1 MNIPT
6 AEKLE
11 APILHVLHGGGPAL
25 RGEIR
30 RRVAK
35 DTGFSEKQI
44 GKGGKILKALR
55 QLQYK
60 ERVELKRKKWAI
72 TEAGRQALPME
83 KQPGKKQP
91 KDKAL
96 TGRIGESRVVSE
108 LGRRGISATGFSG
121 NIPVIDVVAYRQG
134 GATCSLQVK
143 AWMQGSMTMDAKR
156 YLSIRFEGDLQF
168 VDGLNEE
175 AIATSANVIFVFVSI
190 GETAADDRF
199 FILRHR
205 DVAEKLCRQR
215 TAWLAKKGNRLG
227 KPRSTLAALNQ
238 KGLAPYEDNWGL
250 IEDELNRG
258 SVPAPPEDRES
269 YRKWLVGELGRLE
282 R

>member
-1 MNIPT
+1 MKIPT
-6 AEKLE
+6 VEKLE
-11 APILHVLHGGGPAL
+11 APILRVLHGDGPAL

-55 QLQYK
+55 QLQDK
-60 ERVELKRKKWAI
+60 ERVELNRKKWTI
-72 TEAGRQALPME
+72 TEAGKQALPMNN
-83 KQPGKKQP
+83 QPKKKQP

-108 LGRRGISATGFSG
+108 LGRRGIDATGFSG
-121 NIPVIDVVAYRQG
+121 NIPVIDVVAYRQS
-134 GATCSLQVK
+134 ATCCLQVK
-143 AWMQGSMTMDAKR
+143 AWMTPNIPVNTKN
-156 YLSIRFEGDLQF
+156 YLKLRFEGDRQF

-175 AIATSANVIFVFVSI
+175 AIAASGNVIFVFVFI

-205 DVAEKLCRQR
+205 DVAEKLYKQR
-215 TAWLAKKGNRLG
+215 TNWLEKKGNRLG
-227 KPRSTLAALNQ
+227 KPRSTLATLNQ

-258 SVPAPPEDRES
+258 SVPAPPEGRKS
-269 YRKWLVGELGRLE
+269 Y
-282 R
+282 